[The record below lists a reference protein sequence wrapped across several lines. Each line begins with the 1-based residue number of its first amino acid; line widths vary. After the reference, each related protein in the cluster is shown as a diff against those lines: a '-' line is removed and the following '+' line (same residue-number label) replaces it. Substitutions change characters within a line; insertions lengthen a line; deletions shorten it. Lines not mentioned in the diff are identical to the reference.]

1 MVSLAGVV
9 QNGSSVDIDKVQV
22 DVFVVDENLE
32 NLHLLEGFLGLEI
45 LHLAETVENGGP
57 VVFI

>member
-32 NLHLLEGFLGLEI
+32 NLHLLEGFLGLEV
-45 LHLAETVENGGP
+45 LHLTETVENG
-57 VVFI
+57 